1 MEINTA
7 RFQNAFLQRVSQ
19 ALPKPEAST
28 SQTETTKSSGPVD
41 GVSLSEKSASAD
53 ILSFQAAVSAVAASA
68 TLGGVPGLAVIAQEV
83 ARGLVTSAEE
93 VDASNRLT
101 EQFAATLP
109 RVEDSRVQDSWAE
122 VSRVT
127 ESPFEAPL
135 VFQSFFIDAQADART
150 IMLGTESLKGDL
162 ASDEVL
168 AFTLAHEEGHR
179 QHRDTAG
186 AAGLQALLDLCE
198 NDRELY
204 SLAYDAMSQG
214 RQDNERRAD
223 VFAAEAMVKLGVEKE
238 PILEFLGSMPGDMQ
252 HPEGAERVAL
262 VENVFKSR

>member
-1 MEINTA
+1 MVDSA
-7 RFQNAFLQRVSQ
+7 D
-19 ALPKPEAST
+19 
-28 SQTETTKSSGPVD
+28 PVD
-41 GVSLSEKSASAD
+41 GVSLSEGSSATDTLA
-53 ILSFQAAVSAVAASA
+53 FQAAVSAVAASA
-68 TLGGVPGLAVIAQEV
+68 TLGGVVGLAAMAQEV
-83 ARGLVTSAEE
+83 ARELVTSAEE
-93 VDASNRLT
+93 VDASNRMT

-109 RVEDSRVQDSWAE
+109 RVEDPRVEGSWAE

-127 ESPFEAPL
+127 KSPFEAPL

-162 ASDEVL
+162 AGDEVL

-186 AAGLQALLDLCE
+186 AAGLQALLDSCE
-198 NDRELY
+198 SDKELY
-204 SLAYDAMSQG
+204 SIAYDAMAQG

-223 VFAAEAMVKLGVEKE
+223 LFAAEAMVKLGVDKQ
-238 PILEFLGSMPGDMQ
+238 PILAFLGSMPGDMQ

-262 VENVFKSR
+262 VESVYKKR

>member
-1 MEINTA
+1 MRIDQSQ
-7 RFQNAFLQRVSQ
+7 FQKAFVQRANQ
-19 ALPKPEAST
+19 AL
-28 SQTETTKSSGPVD
+28 SQSKGAEVVETRVPTD
-41 GVSLSEKSASAD
+41 GVSLSKRSASTD
-53 ILSFQAAVSAVAASA
+53 VLSFQSTVSAVAASA
-68 TLGGVPGLAVIAQEV
+68 ALGGVIGLAAMAQEV

-93 VDASNRLT
+93 VDASNRMT
-101 EQFAATLP
+101 QQFAATLP
-109 RVEDSRVQDSWAE
+109 QVDDPRVQDSWAE

-127 ESPFEAPL
+127 ESLFEPPL

-162 ASDEVL
+162 AGDEVL

-186 AAGLQALLDLCE
+186 AAGLQALLDSCE
-198 NDRELY
+198 NDKELY
-204 SLAYDAMSQG
+204 SLAYDAMAQG
-214 RQDNERRAD
+214 RQDNERKAD
-223 VFAAEAMVKLGVEKE
+223 LFAAEAMVKLGVDKQ

-262 VENVFKSR
+262 VESIYKNS

>member
-1 MEINTA
+1 MQINPA
-7 RFQNAFLQRVSQ
+7 RFQKAFLQRAGQ
-19 ALPKPEAST
+19 ALSKPEQA
-28 SQTETTKSSGPVD
+28 KAVDSGAPVD
-41 GVSLSEKSASAD
+41 GVSLSNGSASTD
-53 ILSFQAAVSAVAASA
+53 TLLFQAAVSAVAASA
-68 TLGGVPGLAVIAQEV
+68 ALGGVVGLAAMAQEV
-83 ARGLVTSAEE
+83 ARELVTSTEE
-93 VDASNRLT
+93 VEASERMT
-101 EQFAATLP
+101 DQFAATLP
-109 RVEDSRVQDSWAE
+109 RIEDPRVLDSWTE

-127 ESPFEAPL
+127 KSPFEPPL

-186 AAGLQALLDLCE
+186 AAGLQALLDSCE
-198 NDRELY
+198 KDKELY
-204 SLAYDAMSQG
+204 SLAYDAMAQG

-223 VFAAEAMVKLGVEKE
+223 LFAAEAMVKLGVEKQ

-252 HPEGAERVAL
+252 HPVGTERVAL
-262 VENVFKSR
+262 VESAYKDR

>member
-1 MEINTA
+1 MQINPA
-7 RFQNAFLQRVSQ
+7 KFQTAFLQRASE
-19 ALPKPEAST
+19 ALSKPEQAVAVD
-28 SQTETTKSSGPVD
+28 SGTPVD
-41 GVSLSEKSASAD
+41 GVTLSGVSVSTDA
-53 ILSFQAAVSAVAASA
+53 LSFQAAVSAVAASA
-68 TLGGVPGLAVIAQEV
+68 TLGGVVGLAAMAQEV
-83 ARGLVTSAEE
+83 ARELVSPAEE
-93 VDASNRLT
+93 MDAARRMT

-109 RVEDSRVQDSWAE
+109 RIEDPRVQDSWVE

-135 VFQSFFIDAQADART
+135 VFQSFFIDAQADARN

-186 AAGLQALLDLCE
+186 AAGLQALLDSCE
-198 NDRELY
+198 KDKELY
-204 SLAYDAMSQG
+204 SLAYDAMAQG

-223 VFAAEAMVKLGVEKE
+223 LFAAEAMVKLGVEKQ

-252 HPEGAERVAL
+252 HPVGTERVAL
-262 VENVFKSR
+262 VESAYKDR